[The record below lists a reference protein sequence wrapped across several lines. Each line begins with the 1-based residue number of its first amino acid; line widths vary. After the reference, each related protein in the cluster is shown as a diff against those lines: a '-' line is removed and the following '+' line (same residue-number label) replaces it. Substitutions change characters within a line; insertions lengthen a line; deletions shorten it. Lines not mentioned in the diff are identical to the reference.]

1 MIITDEKELRKPNA
15 IVTLEES
22 EDIIKQ
28 LEVELSQTNG
38 IGLAA
43 PQIGIYKQVAII
55 RNKEEVI
62 NLVNP
67 IIVSRTH
74 PYNHKEESCLSFPEK
89 KFNTARFL
97 EIAIKDDLH
106 PAGFVAVG
114 FSAIVLEHEIGH
126 LFNDL
131 IIDRAINKIGR
142 NDPCPCGLQKEDK
155 RIKFKNCHGK
165 I

>member
-1 MIITDEKELRKPNA
+1 MIITDEKELRKYNE

-22 EDIIKQ
+22 IEIIKQ
-28 LEVELSQTNG
+28 LEIELKKTSG

-43 PQIGIYKQVAII
+43 PQIGIHKQVAII
-55 RNKEEVI
+55 RSKEEIVNI
-62 NLVNP
+62 VNP
-67 IIVSRTH
+67 IIISRDH
-74 PYNHKEESCLSFPEK
+74 PYNHKEEGCLSFPEK

-97 EIAIKDDLH
+97 EIIIRDDLH

-114 FSAIVLEHEIGH
+114 FSAIILEHEIGH

-131 IIDRAINKIGR
+131 IIDRAINKTGR
-142 NDPCPCGLQKEDK
+142 NDPCPCGLQKEGK
-155 RIKFKNCHGK
+155 QIKFKNCHGK